1 MTVSQIQSSIGWKKG
16 RRRAPEPGVAA
27 QRSANFVVEMDF
39 ESIAAP
45 AATLE
50 SWRTIGEGVR
60 LGRALK

>member
-1 MTVSQIQSSIGWKKG
+1 MAVSQIQSSIGWKKG

-45 AATLE
+45 AATLQ
-50 SWRTIGEGVR
+50 S
-60 LGRALK
+60 